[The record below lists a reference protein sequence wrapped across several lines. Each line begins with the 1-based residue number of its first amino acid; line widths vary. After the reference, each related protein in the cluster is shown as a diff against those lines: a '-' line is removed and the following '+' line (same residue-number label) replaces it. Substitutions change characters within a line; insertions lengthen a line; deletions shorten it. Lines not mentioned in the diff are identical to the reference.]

1 MTGYLLKTFKQSE
14 LLETLNYVD
23 SIGFSC
29 AQISYTKEM
38 IEKKCKQKEIRVVDN
53 IKVDLFSP
61 KFVL

>member
-1 MTGYLLKTFKQSE
+1 M
-14 LLETLNYVD
+14 LEVLYYVD

-38 IEKKCKQKEIRVVDN
+38 IEKKCNQKEIRVVDN
-53 IKVDLFSP
+53 TKVDLFSP